1 VHVFT
6 DSEKPGLFAH
16 PIQVHRLE
24 ELSRF
29 DFAPV
34 PQWQPPIY
42 KQELQQMKG
51 LLKKFI
57 KQLASGPS
65 PTTSIPYHKLL
76 KISETLCN
84 TTRNQNS
91 QNGAAKP
98 DRDLSSLFIKSMFN
112 DGLLENDM
120 IKKQLLRN
128 PNDDLTETIDGIFY
142 VRVSDSLR
150 QIVASVQSKVSEQ
163 KQVRQTQVEEEKA
176 VQPRPQSE
184 PDILTAAIE
193 SIFCQY

>member
-1 VHVFT
+1 MHVFT
-6 DSEKPGLFAH
+6 DSEQHAFAL
-16 PIQVHRLE
+16 PIQVHRLGD
-24 ELSRF
+24 LSKF
-29 DFAPV
+29 DFAPI

-65 PTTSIPYHKLL
+65 QATSIPYHKLL
-76 KISETLCN
+76 KISETLCH
-84 TTRNQNS
+84 TTRNQNF
-91 QNGAAKP
+91 QNAPAKP
-98 DRDLSSLFIKSMFN
+98 ERDLSSLFIKSMFN

-150 QIVASVQSKVSEQ
+150 
-163 KQVRQTQVEEEKA
+163 
-176 VQPRPQSE
+176 
-184 PDILTAAIE
+184 
-193 SIFCQY
+193 